1 MTLIVY
7 SDHPCFLEPQPRHA
21 RRTNSPL
28 PTEQNGQGPPMG
40 HGVLSKMEFSGRS
53 KKNGPDDLSLVSI
66 GEQCSHMTISCNRA
80 RREMLD
86 PGKCCTQQQRG
97 DLKRSQH
104 LMTRPLQHAGNQRP
118 I

>member
-1 MTLIVY
+1 MTLIVCTPIIPV
-7 SDHPCFLEPQPRHA
+7 SSTSPRHA

-53 KKNGPDDLSLVSI
+53 KKNGPDDLSLVLI
-66 GEQCSHMTISCNRA
+66 GERCSHMTITCNRA
-80 RREMLD
+80 RRGLLN
-86 PGKCCTQQQRG
+86 PGKCCTQQRRG
-97 DLKRSQH
+97 
-104 LMTRPLQHAGNQRP
+104 